1 MNYIE
6 YRKEG
11 IKQVILNIFQD
22 ESGQAQDTE
31 YLDNLKNGGKLNY
44 FNYL

>member
-6 YRKEG
+6 YRKEV

-22 ESGQAQDTE
+22 ESCQAQDTG